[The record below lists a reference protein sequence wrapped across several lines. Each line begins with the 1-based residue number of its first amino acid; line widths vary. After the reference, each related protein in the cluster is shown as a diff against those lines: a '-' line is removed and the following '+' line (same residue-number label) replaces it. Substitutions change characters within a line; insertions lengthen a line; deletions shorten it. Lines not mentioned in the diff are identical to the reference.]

1 MCVEDKGVGYG
12 LSFSQVFKHMCGI
25 RGRAT
30 AVVFGQGR
38 PSTLGAVSADYA
50 YGDLESDRTER
61 MVSVGISARV
71 LDWALS
77 RNLVFVKYANPF
89 PDLTAAGSRLPT
101 AAVPLHTH
109 WRVPIARRLAC
120 FCGSA

>member
-1 MCVEDKGVGYG
+1 M
-12 LSFSQVFKHMCGI
+12 
-25 RGRAT
+25 
-30 AVVFGQGR
+30 VFGQGR
-38 PSTLGAVSADYA
+38 LSTLGAVSADCA

-61 MVSVGISARV
+61 MVSVGISRV

-89 PDLTAAGSRLPT
+89 PDLTAAGTRLLT
-101 AAVPLHTH
+101 APVPLHTH
-109 WRVPIARRLAC
+109 WRVAIARRLAC